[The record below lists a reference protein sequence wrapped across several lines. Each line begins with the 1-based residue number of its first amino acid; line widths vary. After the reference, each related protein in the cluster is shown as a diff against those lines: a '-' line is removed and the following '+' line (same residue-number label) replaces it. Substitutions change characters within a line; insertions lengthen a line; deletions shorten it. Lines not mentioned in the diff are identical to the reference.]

1 MTRLFKLLPAF
12 LLCAAAF
19 GQTTATTILGAVTD
33 ATGASIAGARVT
45 AKNVAT
51 NVVSSTVTTGAG
63 DYTIPQVD
71 VGEYTVTVEAPG
83 FKLATKTGIHL
94 QIDEKVRADFQLEVG
109 SQAEAITV
117 KAESTTLQTDE
128 ASVGG
133 TVEQRRLVE
142 LPLNGRNVGNF
153 ATLSAGVQYGSRSG
167 FDGQG
172 NTGASTAVGGVPI
185 PGQSIALVTD
195 GQRDNNMHATLDG
208 VIANEARVNSVPWSP
223 SPEAIEEVK
232 IYTGSYSAE
241 FGTNSGG
248 QLIMV
253 MRSGT
258 NDLHGS
264 AYEFLRN
271 NKLDAEGYFQN
282 YFNAPGAPPNPPT
295 NLRQNQFGV
304 VVGGPVVIPK
314 LYHGRNKTFWLFN
327 YEGRRRSQ
335 PGSINTYLVPTDLMR
350 QGNFSEL
357 LNRRSASGAAL
368 PSVTIIDPFTSP
380 GTPFP
385 GNIIPASRIAPA
397 ATALLNYMPKAQN
410 SLTDPLTGVNY
421 LFPGVNTSNDNQ
433 YFAKIDHTFSA
444 SDKIF
449 FRYAT
454 NVPRLFQETES
465 SQFSYLVTARNQN
478 YAGQWVHIFSPN
490 VVNEFRFGFVTSN
503 DDTFNPR
510 ANTSFEPSQIGITG
524 FNVIND
530 NNRPFTPRETGIPSM
545 NITGVGF
552 SIAEPDGGNGTDKNG
567 LYQFGDS
574 ISINKGAHSFKAGV
588 EYSWVYLF
596 RLAANVPRGDFNF
609 GGDVANN
616 GFAAFLLGAPSSTDS
631 PEGLPATDVRQYRL
645 GLYFLDDWKVNRK
658 LTLNLGLRWEYDSA
672 AKDIDGLW
680 RSAIW
685 PNGLNN
691 PPQFVPNQIRTTYN
705 FYDASKKEFQPR
717 FGLAYRASDN
727 WVIRSGF
734 GIYFNVNQ
742 LNNFTILNLN
752 PPLSG
757 SSNFAN
763 TYVNGAYVPGAAL
776 YNFNNPFGTLN
787 PASAVNA
794 NALNTQNYQ
803 PYISQW
809 TFDIQRRLPWAST
822 LQVGYVG
829 SKGVHLD
836 NTVEKDAPN
845 PFIATAANGFTVQNQ
860 RPYPFIIDNGI
871 TRPLT
876 RLRFLD
882 DGANFWY
889 EGMQVNYRKEFSHGF
904 LFTLAYTYSK
914 AEMEGY
920 GRNEGDGVLSNVYQN
935 PRNRAA
941 DKSRLGYDATH
952 YAVMSFVYEVPVP
965 QSFNKLAKTVLG
977 GWQTNGILTFH
988 TGFPFTVGQGN
999 IINSGNTPVRPDV
1012 VGNAVLSNPTI
1023 NEWFNPNAFQIVS
1036 CQNTATPQTCH
1047 YGDSARGN
1055 LVGPGFHDGDV
1066 SLFKNFQIVERVRL
1080 QFRAEFFN
1088 LTNTPQFFVPGG
1100 TLNTGAAYRPTIG
1113 SGGTLVYPSQANIVQ
1128 GPAAI
1133 TSTVAAMRQIQFGLK
1148 LVW

>member
-1 MTRLFKLLPAF
+1 MTRLLKLLPAF

-19 GQTTATTILGAVTD
+19 GQTTSTTILGAVTD
-33 ATGASIAGARVT
+33 STGASVAGAKVT

-51 NVVSSTVTTGAG
+51 NVVSSTLTTGSG
-63 DYTIPQVD
+63 DYTIPQVE

-83 FKLATKTGIHL
+83 FKSETETGIHL
-94 QIDEKVRADFQLEVG
+94 QIDEKVRADFQLQVG
-109 SQAEAITV
+109 SQAETITV
-117 KAESTTLQTDE
+117 QAETTTLQTDE
-128 ASVGG
+128 ASIGG

-153 ATLSAGVQYGSRSG
+153 AILNPGVQFGERSG

-172 NTGASTAVGGVPI
+172 GAGGVPI
-185 PGQSIALVTD
+185 PGQVISLVTN

-223 SPEAIEEVK
+223 SPEAMEEVK

-241 FGTNSGG
+241 FGTNSAG
-248 QLIMV
+248 QLVMV

-271 NKLDAEGYFQN
+271 NKLDAENYFQN
-282 YFNAPGAPPNPPT
+282 YFNPPGAPPNPPT

-304 VVGGPVVIPK
+304 VVGGPVLIPK
-314 LYHGRNKTFWLFN
+314 VYNGKNKTFWLFN

-335 PGSINTYLVPTDLMR
+335 PGSISTFLVPTDLMR

-357 LNRRSASGAAL
+357 LNRKSGSGAAL
-368 PSVTIIDPFTSP
+368 TPVTIVDPNSP
-380 GTPFP
+380 PTAPVPFP

-397 ATALLNYMPKAQN
+397 ATALLAYLPKAQTPL
-410 SLTDPLTGVNY
+410 SDPLTGVNY
-421 LFPGVNTSNDNQ
+421 SFPGVNRINDDQ
-433 YFAKIDHTFSA
+433 YFAKIDHTFSTK
-444 SDKIF
+444 DKIF

-454 NVPRLFQETES
+454 NVPNLFQETES
-465 SQFSYLVTARNQN
+465 TQFSYLVIAKNKN
-478 YAGQWVHIFSPN
+478 YASQWVHIFSPTI
-490 VVNEFRFGFVTSN
+490 VNEFRFGFVTSD

-510 ANTSFEPSQIGITG
+510 ANTSFEPSQLGITG

-545 NITGVGF
+545 NITGVSF
-552 SIAEPDGGNGTDKNG
+552 SIAEPDGGNGTDRNG

-574 ISINKGAHSFKAGV
+574 ISVNRGVHSFKAGV

-631 PEGLPATDVRQYRL
+631 PEGLPATDVRQWRL
-645 GLYFLDDWKVNRK
+645 GLYLLDDWKVNRK
-658 LTLNLGLRWEYDSA
+658 LTVNLGLRWEYDSS

-691 PPQFVPNQIRTTYN
+691 PPQFVPNLIRTTYN

-717 FGLAYRASDN
+717 IGLAYRATEK

-757 SSNFAN
+757 SANFAN
-763 TYVNGAYVPGAAL
+763 TIQNGAYVPGATL
-776 YNFNNPFGTLN
+776 YNFNNPFGALN
-787 PASAVNA
+787 PMSAVSA

-803 PYISQW
+803 PYTAQW
-809 TFDIQRRLPWAST
+809 TFDVQRRLPWSST

-829 SKGVHLD
+829 NKGTHLD

-845 PFIATAANGFTVQNQ
+845 PFISTAANGFTVQNQ
-860 RPYPFIIDNGI
+860 RPYPFIVDNGV

-882 DGANFWY
+882 SGANSWY
-889 EGMQVNYRKEFSHGF
+889 QAMQLSYRKELTHG
-904 LFTLAYTYSK
+904 LLYTLAYTYSK

-952 YAVMSFVYEVPVP
+952 LAIMSFVYEVPLP
-965 QSFNKLAKTVLG
+965 QSMNKGVVKAVLG
-977 GWQTNGILTFH
+977 GWQANGILSFH
-988 TGFPFTVGQGN
+988 TGFPFTVGEGN
-999 IINSGNTPVRPDV
+999 IINSGNTPVRPDRIANGSV
-1012 VGNAVLSNPTI
+1012 SNPTI
-1023 NEWFNPNAFQIVS
+1023 NEWFNPDAFQIVS
-1036 CQNTATPQTCH
+1036 CLTASVPQTCH
-1047 YGDSARGN
+1047 YGNSGRAILN
-1055 LVGPGFHDGDV
+1055 GPGFHNGDV
-1066 SLFKNFQIVERVRL
+1066 SFFKNFQIVERLKL
-1080 QFRAEFFN
+1080 QFRAELFN
-1088 LTNTPQFFVPGG
+1088 ITNTPQFFVPGG
-1100 TLNTGAAYRPTIG
+1100 TLLTSPAYRPTVG
-1113 SGGTLVYPSQANIVQ
+1113 AGGNLVYPSQANIVQ

-1133 TSTVAAMRQIQFGLK
+1133 TSTVSSMRQVQFGLK
-1148 LVW
+1148 FLF